1 MDLTIDAEEVGVLR
15 RVLDHYL
22 REIRE
27 EIGKTENFDY
37 RQELKRDEEIV
48 KALIARVGSDAK

>member
-1 MDLTIDAEEVGVLR
+1 MDLTIDAEESRVLR

-37 RQELKRDEEIV
+37 RQGLKQDEEIL
-48 KALIARVGSDAK
+48 KALIARVEPEPT